1 MDVEPLDHTA
11 VLNFAAKYLAR
22 APGDSAL
29 GYSEAWRFPLIDAD
43 RSAAAPSADGRGN
56 TVTFVW
62 HCATP
67 EDPARIAV
75 VGTFAPLWEARPL
88 EIVRFGENA
97 TRFPAATIS
106 VPKGQIHTY
115 KFLVDGRPTLDPINP
130 QRATL
135 DNGVVWSRFFT
146 QECSLP
152 LSFENWELALLIRL
166 TNEILPFTS
175 PDAQDFLNLYY
186 FSVSEPARASAVP
199 QAYRLEQAIGAVNFI
214 DKFVA
219 REESHRLNDYKLCL
233 RQIRGVLAQRFPASP
248 PELAT
253 KDALQALYQEMAGDK
268 VTEWDTTAYGSPKF
282 FLELLR
288 RHTYMGAF
296 SHPKYG
302 GNAAAAGWAFL
313 EDRYRGP
320 GNDSCFNWRR
330 AIEPPW
336 GSSADYH
343 G

>member
-1 MDVEPLDHTA
+1 MGWISMSAQMDVEPLDHTT

-22 APGDSAL
+22 SAGEDAPAVC
-29 GYSEAWRFPLIDAD
+29 EAWRFPLIDGD
-43 RSAAAPSADGRGN
+43 RSAAAAVDSRSN

-62 HCATP
+62 QSATP
-67 EDPARIAV
+67 EDP
-75 VGTFAPLWEARPL
+75 TPLWEATPL
-88 EIVRFGENA
+88 EVVRFAYNA
-97 TRFPAATIS
+97 TRFRAFTIS
-106 VPKGQIHTY
+106 VPKGQVHTY
-115 KFLVDGRPTLDPINP
+115 KFLVDGRSVLDPINP
-130 QRATL
+130 QRTTL
-135 DNGVVWSRFFT
+135 DNGVEWSRFFT
-146 QECSLP
+146 QECALP

-186 FSVSEPARASAVP
+186 FTVSEPARASAVP

-219 REESHRLNDYKLCL
+219 REENHRLTDYKVCL
-233 RQIRGVLAQRFPASP
+233 RQLRSVLAQRFPRQP

-253 KDALQALYQEMAGDK
+253 KDAVQALYQEMAADS
-268 VTEWDTTAYGSPKF
+268 VTGWDTMAYQSPKF
-282 FLELLR
+282 FLQLLR

-313 EDRYRGP
+313 EDSYRGP
-320 GNDSCFNWRR
+320 GNASCFNWRR
-330 AIEPPW
+330 AIEPPF